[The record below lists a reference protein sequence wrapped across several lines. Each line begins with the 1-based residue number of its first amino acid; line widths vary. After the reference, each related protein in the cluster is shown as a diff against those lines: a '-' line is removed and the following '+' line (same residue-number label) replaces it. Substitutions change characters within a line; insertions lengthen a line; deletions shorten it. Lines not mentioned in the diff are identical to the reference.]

1 MSTKTDYIRLS
12 TGGRTEI
19 TDITEEVRA
28 KVRASGAASGTVTV
42 FCVGSTGGLTT
53 VEYEPGLV
61 HDLKAWFERQ
71 MPYAADYEHHKTWH
85 DDNGS
90 SHLRASLLGPSLT
103 VPFVDGELTL
113 GTWQQVV
120 FVDFD
125 TRPRRRDLVVQI
137 VS

>member
-1 MSTKTDYIRLS
+1 MAAQSYSIELS
-12 TGGRTEI
+12 TRGG
-19 TDITEEVRA
+19 TDIVDITGKLSALVAGCGA
-28 KVRASGAASGTVTV
+28 KSGIAAV

-61 HDLKAWFERQ
+61 HDLKAWFEEH
-71 MPYAADYEHHKTWH
+71 MPYGKDYEHHKTWN

-103 VPFVDGELTL
+103 IPFTDGRLSL

-120 FVDFD
+120 FIDFD
-125 TRPRRRDLVVQI
+125 TRPRKRHLAVQI